1 MKLTLSFLS
10 FIFLFVNSIYS
21 QSYIG
26 LSEDMPVVEICGQ
39 TLMLGGFFIDNYQI
53 KVDIMVFDTPQSKPV
68 IGSYTFGDTV
78 SMLNTCKFPVVYMKK
93 YAIKNPGGTELRF
106 GSRVIL
112 ARYPLNSHPEHGE
125 TFMMDSGDTQKFTD
139 SITWVTK
146 EVSMNS
152 AHIELQKDTQTININ
167 LERNSIVWFGENA
180 YYVSNFLAQA
190 TDDPSKA
197 WLIEF
202 TRVKDYSYLTGESI
216 AGKDINSSIDFPSGD
231 SWLII
236 RKMKYYSNKRVDE
249 QELANT
255 PVKYWVLQVYNYHG
269 GIAKP
274 VIEVNLNGE
283 KRFLEYSAYKSF
295 ETEEEVLEF
304 ARINGVMDVVLEEE

>member
-1 MKLTLSFLS
+1 MKLILSFLI
-10 FIFLFVNSIYS
+10 FIFLFTKNTYS
-21 QSYIG
+21 QSYIEV
-26 LSEDMPVVEICGQ
+26 SEDIPVEVCQ
-39 TLMLGGFFIDNYQI
+39 RTLLVSGFYIENYQP
-53 KVDIMVFDTPQSKPV
+53 KVDILNFMSPTSKPI
-68 IGSYTFGDTV
+68 IGGYTFGDTIII
-78 SMLNTCKFPVVYMKK
+78 NGNCRFPVVYMKK

-106 GSRVIL
+106 SSRVIL
-112 ARYPLNSHPEHGE
+112 ARYPLNSNPEYGQ
-125 TFMMDSGDTQKFTD
+125 TFTMVSGDKQKFSD

-167 LERNSIVWFGENA
+167 LERNSIIWFGENA

-190 TDDPSKA
+190 TNDPNEA

-202 TRVKDYSYLTGESI
+202 TRIKDYSYLTGRGIPGEL
-216 AGKDINSSIDFPSGD
+216 INAPDNIPSRD
-231 SWLII
+231 TWLIV
-236 RKMKYYSNKRVDE
+236 RKMKYYPNKRVDE

-274 VIEVNLNGE
+274 VIEVDLNGE
-283 KRFLEYSAYKSF
+283 KRFLEYNAYKSF

-304 ARINGVMDVVLEEE
+304 ARINGVTDIVLEVE